1 MTQADGA
8 AGAKILCEK
17 KQGPF
22 MSTWNPASR
31 AGECG
36 RRWAGSLATGQTT
49 QSSVGLGRTCS
60 VS

>member
-1 MTQADGA
+1 MTQAEGA
-8 AGAKILCEK
+8 AGAKILCER

-22 MSTWNPASR
+22 MSTWNAASR

-49 QSSVGLGRTCS
+49 QSSVVLRRICS